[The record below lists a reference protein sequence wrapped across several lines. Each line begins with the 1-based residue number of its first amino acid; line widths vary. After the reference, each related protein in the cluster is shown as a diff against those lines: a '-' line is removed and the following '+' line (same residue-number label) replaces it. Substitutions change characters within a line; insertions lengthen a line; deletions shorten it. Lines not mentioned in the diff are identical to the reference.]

1 MILFFTFQNFFFLIH
16 DPICGPIWSD
26 PKFIDARCVGALK
39 PQTYLLNNTVTLLCC
54 CYLTACIQVG
64 ILKKICS
71 ICFRGKKEINGQG
84 ADSYQK
90 LHTIWHPSL

>member
-1 MILFFTFQNFFFLIH
+1 MILLFTFQNFFFLIH

-71 ICFRGKKEINGQG
+71 MMF
-84 ADSYQK
+84 
-90 LHTIWHPSL
+90 